1 MLERLSR
8 IRTICEV
15 SQSIANIILELLG
28 CGSGER
34 DDDRRTKAR
43 GTIASGQHHLPLCTE
58 NLQNVQHYVDI
69 L

>member
-1 MLERLSR
+1 MLERAIR
-8 IRTICEV
+8 IRTVCEV
-15 SQSIANIILELLG
+15 AQSIASVVFELLW

-43 GTIASGQHHLPLCTE
+43 GTIASGQHHPLVCTE